1 MIVNAGAFVNE
12 TFTLTRI
19 QDDGINSVDGFNTA
33 GYIMQIL
40 YFISVLCESLAI
52 SDLPDNQ
59 TVREIIFSYWI
70 NFGDVDCPNYNSNS
84 IFGQNWQNDRGRT
97 SNVKWCSSSNRKSK
111 FYDATW

>member
-52 SDLPDNQ
+52 
-59 TVREIIFSYWI
+59 
-70 NFGDVDCPNYNSNS
+70 
-84 IFGQNWQNDRGRT
+84 
-97 SNVKWCSSSNRKSK
+97 
-111 FYDATW
+111 